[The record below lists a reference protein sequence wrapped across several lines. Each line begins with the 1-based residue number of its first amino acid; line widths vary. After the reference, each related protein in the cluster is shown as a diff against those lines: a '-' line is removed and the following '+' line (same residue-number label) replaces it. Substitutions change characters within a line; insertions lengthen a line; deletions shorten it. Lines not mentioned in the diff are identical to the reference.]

1 MTWQGD
7 DNDDKD
13 GGDGNGGGDDGWSD
27 GDDKNG
33 NDNDLYDVDDNGLNL
48 CLSLI
53 YVPSAE
59 ERLQIILITC

>member
-1 MTWQGD
+1 MTM
-7 DNDDKD
+7 KMAVTVMVEA
-13 GGDGNGGGDDGWSD
+13 
-27 GDDKNG
+27 KNG